1 QNHDAAGRAVN
12 TAILAVTMA
21 REITSDRVLLAQ
33 IAMAAMMHDV
43 GRPRAAAL
51 GGPGIA
57 GVQAKVS
64 EDAEDKLAAGT
75 AAVLTALGRVNEPT
89 VVRTVVAYE
98 ALWLRRQRFI
108 GPLYQ
113 STRLPTI
120 HAKILQIA
128 RRYND
133 LLTPEPGLPP
143 PSPDFAIATL
153 AEELSE
159 PSDHTVLR
167 LLVAALGLFPVG
179 TVVQLTTN
187 EVAEILPSAQ
197 DRTAPADQPVVRL

>member
-1 QNHDAAGRAVN
+1 MCGSLEDWGGSHYILPRRIKRVAQSLVDLSDGATPAFLGVTEVRNQNHDAAGRAVN

-21 REITSDRVLLAQ
+21 REITNDRVLLAQ

-89 VVRTVVAYE
+89 IQRTVVAYE

-108 GPLYQ
+108 APL
-113 STRLPTI
+113 
-120 HAKILQIA
+120 
-128 RRYND
+128 
-133 LLTPEPGLPP
+133 
-143 PSPDFAIATL
+143 
-153 AEELSE
+153 
-159 PSDHTVLR
+159 
-167 LLVAALGLFPVG
+167 
-179 TVVQLTTN
+179 
-187 EVAEILPSAQ
+187 SAGG
-197 DRTAPADQPVVRL
+197 